1 MNTRTRGIV
10 IAAVA
15 VLAVLV
21 VGGALTINS
30 RAAART
36 SPEGVNP
43 LTQIKNENAVTVEVT
58 PLNITGSGSTLDF
71 RVALNTHSG
80 DLNYD
85 VTKVV
90 VLRDSRNNEYAPT
103 GWDGSSGGHHVE
115 DILKFDG
122 RADILKP
129 GVTSLSLELK
139 GIAQVPSRQ
148 FQWNVGQ

>member
-21 VGGALTINS
+21 VGAALTLRS

-36 SPEGVNP
+36 STEGVNP
-43 LTQIKNENAVTVEVT
+43 LTQIKDENAVTVEVT

-71 RVALNTHSG
+71 QVKLNTHSG
-80 DLNYD
+80 DLSYD
-85 VTKVV
+85 LTKVA
-90 VLRDSRNNEYAPT
+90 VLRDGQNNEYVPVA
-103 GWDGSSGGHHVE
+103 WDGSKGGHHVE
-115 DILKFDG
+115 GVLKFG
-122 RADILKP
+122 SHADILKP
-129 GVTSLSLELK
+129 GVRSLSLELK

-148 FQWNVGQ
+148 FEWKVGP

>member
-1 MNTRTRGIV
+1 MSTRTRGIV

-36 SPEGVNP
+36 SPEGVNL

-58 PLNITGSGSTLDF
+58 PLNITGSGPTLDF
-71 RVALNTHSG
+71 RVALNAHSG

-85 VTKVV
+85 LTKVV
-90 VLRDSRNNEYAPT
+90 VLRDSRNNEYVPA
-103 GWDGSSGGHHVE
+103 GWAGSNGGHHIEGV
-115 DILKFDG
+115 LKFSN
-122 RADILKP
+122 RADILKS
-129 GVTSLSLELK
+129 GVKSLSLELK